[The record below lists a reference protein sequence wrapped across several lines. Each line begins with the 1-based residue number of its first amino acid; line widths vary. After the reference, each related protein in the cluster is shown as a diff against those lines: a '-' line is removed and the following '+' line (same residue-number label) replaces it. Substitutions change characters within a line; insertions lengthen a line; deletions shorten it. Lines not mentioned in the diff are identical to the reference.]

1 MLKIASILGLV
12 LMAASLVGLYA
23 IHVLISP
30 QPIAVILQV
39 LAVALM
45 VWARVTFGRRSFHAS
60 ADPTAGGLVMTGPYR
75 YIRHPIYTA
84 ACLFGW
90 GAVVAHWSELSAALG
105 VLLIAGAVIRILC
118 EERLLVR
125 SYPEYI
131 PYRKTTKR
139 MLPYVF

>member
-12 LMAASLVGLYA
+12 VMAASLVALYA

-30 QPIAVILQV
+30 QPLAITLQA

-60 ADPTAGGLVMTGPYR
+60 AEPTAGGLVMTGPYR

-105 VLLIAGAVIRILC
+105 VSLIAGGVIRILC

-131 PYRKTTKR
+131 TYSKTTKR

>member
-12 LMAASLVGLYA
+12 VMAASLVALYA

-30 QPIAVILQV
+30 QPIALTLQV

-60 ADPTAGGLVMTGPYR
+60 ADPTAGGLVITGPYR

-105 VLLIAGAVIRILC
+105 VSLIAGGVIRILC

-125 SYPEYI
+125 SYPGYI
-131 PYRKTTKR
+131 TYSKTTKR